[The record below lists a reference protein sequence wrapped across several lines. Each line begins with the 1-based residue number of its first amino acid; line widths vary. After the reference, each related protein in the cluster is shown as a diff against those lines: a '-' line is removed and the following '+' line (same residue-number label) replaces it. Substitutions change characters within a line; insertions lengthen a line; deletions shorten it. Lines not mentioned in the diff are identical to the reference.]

1 MGEGHLSIHEINRSR
16 LGWALALL
24 ALGCRPAV
32 QPTAYVGD
40 GLYEGDPPL
49 CLQHDEESRPGNW
62 KRSLLV
68 HFNNTCDFAFDC
80 LVYNDVA
87 DNEQRVVILG
97 NARASLLVAT
107 GQEDTSFDVELDCQW
122 QP

>member
-1 MGEGHLSIHEINRSR
+1 MRVHDINRSR

-24 ALGCRPAV
+24 VLGCRPAV

-40 GLYEGDPPL
+40 GTYEGSPPM
-49 CLQHDEESRPGNW
+49 CLQHDEESKPGPW
-62 KRSLLV
+62 KRSFLV

-80 LVYNDVA
+80 LVYNDVV
-87 DNEQRVVILG
+87 DNEQRVVLLG

-107 GQEDTSFDVELDCQW
+107 GQDDTSFDVELDCQW